1 MAKEAPLPARFLGP
15 NKVPI
20 GRFEV
25 LMNLIDS
32 FKSFKPLKIRFE
44 SSTVDLTNLKLFS
57 PLNSEVH
64 RLSRGQQNKGK

>member
-15 NKVPI
+15 HKVPI

-32 FKSFKPLKIRFE
+32 FKSFKPLKIRYE
-44 SSTVDLTNLKLFS
+44 SRAMAFTNLASFGVAVGVTVLS
-57 PLNSEVH
+57 VEVEV
-64 RLSRGQQNKGK
+64 